1 LRKPA
6 VAILAVACGCI
17 AAVICTG
24 LLVMTLELG
33 VLYFAVLLR
42 LGHKFLEM
50 SDGEIQLMDWIVYGV
65 ATLSG
70 GVIGFFAGRTIY
82 RRFYPH
88 TKRPKPIKNVAQVFE

>member
-1 LRKPA
+1 
-6 VAILAVACGCI
+6 
-17 AAVICTG
+17 
-24 LLVMTLELG
+24 
-33 VLYFAVLLR
+33 
-42 LGHKFLEM
+42 M

-88 TKRPKPIKNVAQVFE
+88 TKRPKAIKNAAQIFE